1 MEEWSERQIP
11 HLRNLR
17 APGFLLSPTRTI
29 SSRRARSRS
38 RLRLRS
44 RARERARGQPQYS
57 KIIQALRQ
65 ASQGVLADRRRLGL
79 SPYKP
84 LNKPP

>member
-29 SSRRARSRS
+29 SSRRARS
-38 RLRLRS
+38 RS